1 MPRFIPLPTILMFML
16 KHRLMQGSHIPRILI
31 LCRPHLLGCPR
42 PFPIALIKLHRLL
55 FLILFLVLI
64 VIYPLIL
71 LLLFVVNP
79 L

>member
-1 MPRFIPLPTILMFML
+1 MFML
-16 KHRLMQGSHIPRILI
+16 KHRLMQGLHIPHILI

-64 VIYPLIL
+64 VIYK
-71 LLLFVVNP
+71 
-79 L
+79 